1 MRMITAV
8 GVVLCL
14 AAAGVQAQQQIQVF
28 VAVDSPGGPP
38 PAVGPTDLRVT
49 EGGLDLKITKVEPVT
64 GWPTKLQILLDNGI
78 GLGGEN
84 LIHLRNG
91 LRGLLEALP
100 AGVEVSVVT
109 TAPQPCMLV
118 RPTSDKAAML
128 KGIDLLAPDSGSG
141 RFVDSLSEALQRTE
155 RDKTNHFPMI
165 VMVGSSA
172 GDNNVMER
180 DIERIQQRIIAK
192 PSTIHV
198 VILSSPQRNASGGAV
213 QSEVGIGVTKMTGGR
228 FESIAAPSRLA
239 TLMPELGQQV
249 AASHQKQSSQ
259 FRITADRPNPSAP
272 IAGVSVAASALKV
285 TGVSFDGRHP

>member
-1 MRMITAV
+1 MRMIIAV
-8 GVVLCL
+8 GVALCL
-14 AAAGVQAQQQIQVF
+14 AIAGLQAQQQIQVF
-28 VAVDSPGGPP
+28 VAVDTGGGPP
-38 PAVGPTDLRVT
+38 PAVAPTDLRLT
-49 EGGLDLKITKVEPVT
+49 EGGLDLKVTKVEPVT
-64 GWPTKLQILLDNGI
+64 GWPTKLQILLDNGV

-84 LIHLRNG
+84 LIHMRNG

-100 AGVEVSVVT
+100 DGIDVTIVT
-109 TAPQPCMLV
+109 TAPQPRMLV
-118 RPTSDKAAML
+118 RATSDKAAML
-128 KGIDLLAPDSGSG
+128 KGIDLLAPDSGGG
-141 RFVDSLSEALQRTE
+141 RFVESLNEALQRTE
-155 RDKTNHFPMI
+155 RDKSNHFPMI

-180 DIERIQQRIIAK
+180 DIERIQQRIVAK

-198 VILSSPQRNASGGAV
+198 VILSSPQRSASGGAV
-213 QSEVGIGVTKMTGGR
+213 QGEVGIGVAKMTGGR

-272 IAGVSVAASALKV
+272 LAGISVGATALKV